1 MLGRM
6 FTYEFALEAH
16 STLRLL
22 LALFCALLLTLGL
35 LGSLSKGG
43 LTVTGKLLLL
53 VTTIIADLQLLIGLG
68 LYFVW
73 SPATSQARADFG
85 AAMKDPTLRYWAV
98 EHSTAMVLA
107 VVCVHLGKVL
117 TGKATSDPSRHRWTV
132 LWFGIALA
140 LIVVM
145 SPWPFSGVA
154 RPFWRLVSP

>member
-1 MLGRM
+1 MTSYG
-6 FTYEFALEAH
+6 FALEAH

-22 LALFCALLLTLGL
+22 LAVFCALLFVLGM

-53 VTTIIADLQLLIGLG
+53 LATIVADLQLLLGLA

-73 SPATSQARADFG
+73 SPSTSQARADFG

-98 EHSTAMVLA
+98 EHSSAMLLA
-107 VVCVHLGKVL
+107 VVCVHVGKVL
-117 TGKATSDPSRHRWTV
+117 VGKATSDPSRHRWTV